1 MGKCIL
7 RIDIDGLTLSFQLF
21 LLYLLKLLKV
31 NCYIGTEKLKIPK
44 IKIILRFLVFKFNL
58 FDNN

>member
-44 IKIILRFLVFKFNL
+44 IKIILRFLLFKFNL

>member
-44 IKIILRFLVFKFNL
+44 IKIILRFLLFKFNL
-58 FDNN
+58 FENN

>member
-7 RIDIDGLTLSFQLF
+7 RLDIDGLTLSFQLF
-21 LLYLLKLLKV
+21 LLYLLSLLKV

-44 IKIILRFLVFKFNL
+44 IKIIPRFLLFKFNL
-58 FDNN
+58 FENN

>member
-1 MGKCIL
+1 MGKFIL

-44 IKIILRFLVFKFNL
+44 IKIILRFLLFKFKL
-58 FDNN
+58 FENN

>member
-44 IKIILRFLVFKFNL
+44 IKIILRFLLFKFNL
-58 FDNN
+58 FENI

>member
-1 MGKCIL
+1 MGKFIL

-44 IKIILRFLVFKFNL
+44 IKIILRFLLFKFDL
-58 FDNN
+58 FEND

>member
-1 MGKCIL
+1 MGKFIL

-21 LLYLLKLLKV
+21 LLYLLKLLIV

-44 IKIILRFLVFKFNL
+44 IKIILRLLLFKFDL
-58 FDNN
+58 FEND